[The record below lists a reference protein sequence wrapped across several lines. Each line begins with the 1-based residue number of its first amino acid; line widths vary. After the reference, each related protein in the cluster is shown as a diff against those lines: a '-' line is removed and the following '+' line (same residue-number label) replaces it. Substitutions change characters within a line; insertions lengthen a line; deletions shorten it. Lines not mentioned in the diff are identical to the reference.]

1 MSVPS
6 DPSGKLQ
13 ADSDINRLNFLK
25 TELALCL
32 TFSTIAARNYETG
45 NQESAERSM
54 ANSEKAYE
62 TVVRFLA
69 DPKHSKHLTA
79 EELQDLTADL
89 ERLREKLDGLAQ
101 QFRR

>member
-1 MSVPS
+1 MSVPP
-6 DPSGKLQ
+6 DPPAKLQ
-13 ADSDINRLNFLK
+13 ADSDLNRVNFLK

-32 TFSTIAARNYETG
+32 TFSTIAARSYETG
-45 NQESAERSM
+45 NRESAERSM

-69 DPKHSKHLTA
+69 DSKHSKHLTA
-79 EELQDLTADL
+79 EEIQDLTAEL

-101 QFRR
+101 QFKR